1 MTPPVPRVEV
11 TTIIRAPRER
21 VFDAWLSA
29 ERLGRFLCAGDTHV
43 AHVEVDA
50 RVGGSFHVVM
60 ASERGRSDHRGR
72 YVEIEPPERL
82 RFTWMSA
89 ATGGAATMVTVTFEA
104 VDEGTRLT
112 LIHVGLP
119 DDTAVARH
127 ESGWQ
132 SIVLKCRDACA
143 AAAEGLA

>member
-1 MTPPVPRVEV
+1 
-11 TTIIRAPRER
+11 
-21 VFDAWLSA
+21 
-29 ERLGRFLCAGDTHV
+29 V

-72 YVEIEPPERL
+72 YVEIERPERL

-89 ATGGAATMVTVTFEA
+89 ATGGAETMVTVTFEA

-127 ESGWQ
+127 ESSWQ

-143 AAAEGLA
+143 AAAEGLV